1 MTWKHLAL
9 ASTCAGAE
17 SLEMSLLSH
26 ILNVLS
32 YTMSSVWTSTANRLV
47 LSRSWVHRDA
57 YSELLLEYM
66 AREGGV
72 LQNWTVHKREVL
84 QRKKLEANN

>member
-32 YTMSSVWTSTANRLV
+32 YTMSSVWTSTAKRLV

-72 LQNWTVHKREVL
+72 LQNWTEHKRQVL